1 MGLISRVSSR
11 TYRSRNIYKK
21 EKKQMNTMLRR
32 GMQRAV
38 LNAHK
43 RSVSRVPILSSDCQ
57 CMRQRSYAIQGSQ
70 NMLISRRSLFGSKT
84 GTAPPPNAEKAAAE
98 ASAEEPVAEEVVE
111 TIEGGAEVSKLKS
124 LLLTQEKEHEKF
136 VKETKDKDNERLRQI
151 ADVLNTLKRNE
162 GNHKK
167 SMKFAKEILSV
178 YDDLQRA
185 LDHMPKK
192 LVEEQPEIK
201 QLVQGIEMTKNN
213 VEMVYSRHGI
223 AKIEAAVGDKFD
235 PNLHDAAFHLPA
247 GAIPGV
253 ESDHIGAVQETG
265 FTIHDQVLRAC
276 KVGVIQ

>member
-1 MGLISRVSSR
+1 
-11 TYRSRNIYKK
+11 
-21 EKKQMNTMLRR
+21 MLRR

-38 LNAHK
+38 LNAQK

-57 CMRQRSYAIQGSQ
+57 CRRQRSYAIQGSQ
-70 NMLISRRSLFGSKT
+70 NMFISRRSLFGSKT

-98 ASAEEPVAEEVVE
+98 ASAEEPVAEEVID
-111 TIEGGAEVSKLKS
+111 TMPGGAEVSKLKS

-167 SMKFAKEILSV
+167 AMKFAHKKFAKEILSV

-185 LDHMPKK
+185 LDHMPKN

-223 AKIEAAVGDKFD
+223 TKIEAAVGDKFD